1 MSRMLASLA
10 ALPLALVWS
19 CTCASE
25 AAWLDELHP
34 AAWNKP
40 GMPIP
45 AAPKVNENP
54 GRRCASQSRP
64 PQFREEFYVH
74 EQGWGLMGPYQGGW
88 NVFVIAAAADYDG
101 MCRPLQYQYFVF
113 VHGAFAGTLSPLF
126 MDSRTDGA
134 LNHVS
139 FDPSGS
145 DLNAQY
151 LRYTPSDALCCPS
164 RTTSVVFEIDLE
176 LRVVRPKVATTSAN
190 R

>member
-10 ALPLALVWS
+10 ALSLAPGWS
-19 CTCASE
+19 CACASE
-25 AAWLDELHP
+25 AAWLDELNP
-34 AAWNKP
+34 GTWNKP
-40 GMPIP
+40 GMSIP
-45 AAPKVNENP
+45 AAPKVNEKRDP
-54 GRRCASQSRP
+54 RCASQSRP
-64 PQFREEFYVH
+64 PQFREEIDVH
-74 EQGWGLMGPYQGGW
+74 EQGWHLIGPYQGGW

-113 VHGAFAGTLSPLF
+113 VHGAFAGTLSPQF

-134 LNHVS
+134 LNHIS

-145 DLNAQY
+145 DLHVQY

-164 RTTSVVFEIDLE
+164 RTTSVVFAIDRE
-176 LRVVRPKVATTSAN
+176 VRVVRPRVATTSPN